1 MFARTFSFWRRLVR
15 KPEHAAQSAGQS
27 TDADSDT
34 VTQDERRLWIRYP
47 ADLKTCVQPA
57 DHPGEDRTTARIRD
71 ISRGGANLLLD
82 RSFRPG
88 QMLDLQMPLPE
99 QPDRVVHLLACV
111 VRAKDEPNGTCSV
124 GCVFSR
130 ELTDEDLFQ
139 FGASRVRHA
148 PEDQRTWVR
157 FPCQLRASFQKVG
170 AGEEE
175 LRDAQVINIS
185 ASGIG
190 LEVADEIEVGSLL
203 NLHVVGKQDR
213 EKTLI
218 SCVVHSAPSSGGHWS
233 LGCNFIRELNES
245 DFEELL

>member
-1 MFARTFSFWRRLVR
+1 MFARTFSFWQRLVG
-15 KPEHAAQSAGQS
+15 KPEHAAQSTGHS
-27 TDADSDT
+27 TDAAADT
-34 VTQDERRLWIRYP
+34 LTQDERRLWIRYP

-57 DHPGEDRTTARIRD
+57 DHPGEDRATARIRD

-99 QPDRVVHLLACV
+99 EPDRVVHLLACV
-111 VRAKDEPNGTCSV
+111 VRAKDEPNGQCSV

-130 ELTDEDLFQ
+130 ELTDEDLFH

-157 FPCQLRASFQKVG
+157 FPCQLRATFQKVG
-170 AGEEE
+170 DGEED
-175 LRDAQVINIS
+175 LREAQVINVS

-203 NLHVVGKQDR
+203 NLHVVGKQER

-218 SCVVHSAPSSGGHWS
+218 SCVVHAAPSSGGRWS

-245 DFEELL
+245 DFEDLL

>member
-1 MFARTFSFWRRLVR
+1 MFARTFSFWRRLVQR
-15 KPEHAAQSAGQS
+15 P
-27 TDADSDT
+27 TADSTAGGSGDSATDT
-34 VTQDERRLWIRYP
+34 VAQDDRRLWIRYP
-47 ADLKTCVQPA
+47 ADLTTCVQPA

-88 QMLDLQMPLPE
+88 QMLDLQLPLPE
-99 QPDRVVHLLACV
+99 EPDRIVHLLACV
-111 VRAKDEPNGTCSV
+111 VRVKDEPGGHCSV

-157 FPCQLRASFQKVG
+157 FPCQLKATFQKVG
-170 AGEEE
+170 DGEETAHE
-175 LRDAQVINIS
+175 AHVINIS

-190 LEVADEIEVGSLL
+190 LEVPDEIEVGSLL

-213 EKTLI
+213 ERTLI
-218 SCVVHSAPSSGGHWS
+218 SCVVHAAPSESGQWN

-245 DFEELL
+245 DIQELM

>member
-1 MFARTFSFWRRLVR
+1 MFAHTFSFWRRLVR
-15 KPEHAAQSAGQS
+15 RPEPSSQSSGN
-27 TDADSDT
+27 DGSDT
-34 VTQDERRLWIRYP
+34 DSLTQDDRRLWIRYP

-82 RSFRPG
+82 RPFRPG
-88 QMLDLQMPLPE
+88 QMLDLQMPIPE
-99 QPDRVVHLLACV
+99 EPERIVHLLACV
-111 VRAKDEPNGTCSV
+111 VRAKDEPSGHCSV

-157 FPCQLRASFQKVG
+157 FSCQLKATFHKVG
-170 AGEEE
+170 DSEEE
-175 LRDAQVINIS
+175 LHDAEVINVS

-190 LEVADEIEVGSLL
+190 LDVEGEIEVGSLL
-203 NLHVVGKQDR
+203 NLHVVGKQNHER
-213 EKTLI
+213 TLI
-218 SCVVHSAPSSGGHWS
+218 TCVVHSAPSAAGRWN

-245 DFEELL
+245 DFEEMM

>member
-15 KPEHAAQSAGQS
+15 KPEHAAQSTG
-27 TDADSDT
+27 TDSDT

-47 ADLKTCVQPA
+47 ADLKTFVQPA
-57 DHPGEDRTTARIRD
+57 DHPGEDRTQARIRD

-99 QPDRVVHLLACV
+99 EPNRIVHLLACV
-111 VRAKDEPNGTCSV
+111 VRVKDEPNGTCSV

-157 FPCQLRASFQKVG
+157 FPCQLRATFQKVG
-170 AGEEE
+170 DGAEEP
-175 LRDAQVINIS
+175 RDAQVINIS

-203 NLHVVGKQDR
+203 NLHVVGKQER

-218 SCVVHSAPSSGGHWS
+218 SCVVHSAPASGGHWS